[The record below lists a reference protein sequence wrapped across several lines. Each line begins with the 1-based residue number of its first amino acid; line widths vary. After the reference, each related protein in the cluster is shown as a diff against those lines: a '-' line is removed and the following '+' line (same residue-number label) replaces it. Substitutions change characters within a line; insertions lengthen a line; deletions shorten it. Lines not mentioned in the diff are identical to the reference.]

1 MTFTFTLALGTES
14 SSSSTYPCIH
24 PSVQVAIY
32 SLVCLSIHPHPFIIF
47 PFHHSCIDPTLW
59 LPRRLSG
66 KESTCQCRSCRF
78 DPWVRKIPWSR
89 KWQRPPVFFPG
100 KFHGQR
106 SLRGCGP
113 CGHKELDTTEH
124 TAMHTHSQLYEEPTM
139 CQALSVILIEVCIS
153 FYIWSR
159 ELAMLFKTLLRCDPD
174 SDLGPP
180 QLCMG
185 PPLPPLP
192 VPGVLPTVPCEE
204 AGLPATHSIHTP
216 VCVPLRSLLSLL
228 ALCGD

>member
-1 MTFTFTLALGTES
+1 MFKWPSTHSSVYPSIPTHS
-14 SSSSTYPCIH
+14 SSFHFITHVLTP
-24 PSVQVAIY
+24 PFGFPDGSVVKNPPANAGAAG
-32 SLVCLSIHPHPFIIF
+32 SIPG
-47 PFHHSCIDPTLW
+47 
-59 LPRRLSG
+59 SG
-66 KESTCQCRSCRF
+66 RS
-78 DPWVRKIPWSR
+78 PWSR

-113 CGHKELDTTEH
+113 WGHKELDTTEH

-192 VPGVLPTVPCEE
+192 VPGILPTVPCEE

-216 VCVPLRSLLSLL
+216 VCVPLSCDTVKSPG
-228 ALCGD
+228 LCSVS